1 MKKTIVALAILL
13 TCMGFIP
20 SDAAN
25 WYWIGADSSG
35 NQWYIDNQSASKS
48 YDVAVVWVKT
58 VREDG
63 TYNLCQ
69 WEITRDRK
77 MAILQATV
85 YNADHE
91 PISSYSADS
100 WQKKYHA
107 VTPDSMGEAIY
118 DSVWQKQ
125 GLRYGQI
132 WERKFGGVCLAS
144 FGERLIQENQPIAGA
159 LGDRWGDKRYMSFGE
174 IGFSKKILSR

>member
-1 MKKTIVALAILL
+1 MKKTIVALVILL

-20 SDAAN
+20 IEAAN
-25 WYWIGADSSG
+25 WYWVDSDSSG

-48 YDVAVVWVKT
+48 YGVAVVLVKM

-63 TYNLCQ
+63 TYDLDQ

-100 WQKKYHA
+100 WQKKYES
-107 VTPDSMGEAIY
+107 VIPDSMGEAIY
-118 DSVWQKQ
+118 NSVW
-125 GLRYGQI
+125 
-132 WERKFGGVCLAS
+132 
-144 FGERLIQENQPIAGA
+144 
-159 LGDRWGDKRYMSFGE
+159 
-174 IGFSKKILSR
+174 

>member
-20 SDAAN
+20 IDAAN

-48 YDVAVVWVKT
+48 YDGAVVWVKT

-100 WQKKYHA
+100 WQKKYES
-107 VTPDSMGEAIY
+107 VIPDSMGEAIY
-118 DSVWQKQ
+118 NSVW
-125 GLRYGQI
+125 
-132 WERKFGGVCLAS
+132 
-144 FGERLIQENQPIAGA
+144 
-159 LGDRWGDKRYMSFGE
+159 
-174 IGFSKKILSR
+174 

>member
-25 WYWIGADSSG
+25 WYCIGADSSG

-48 YDVAVVWVKT
+48 YGVAVVWVKI
-58 VREDG
+58 VSEDG

-69 WEITRDRK
+69 LEITRDRK
-77 MAILQATV
+77 MAILQAAA

-91 PISSYSADS
+91 PINLYTVDT
-100 WQKKYHA
+100 WQKKYDA

-118 DSVWQKQ
+118 DSVW
-125 GLRYGQI
+125 
-132 WERKFGGVCLAS
+132 
-144 FGERLIQENQPIAGA
+144 
-159 LGDRWGDKRYMSFGE
+159 
-174 IGFSKKILSR
+174 